1 MLGLM
6 AWQPSC
12 LIGLK
17 VVQSI
22 VGTLLQDIRYG
33 CRMLWKTP
41 ALTAVVAI
49 TLALGIGANAFIF
62 SFVNGFLLRPMPVPH
77 PERIAVLA
85 ANQKGDSPLLYSFSY
100 PDFVDFRKQADS
112 FADLVGYILAQ
123 PGLSADG
130 RVDQVLA
137 SYVTGNYFS
146 VLGVKPALG
155 RLILGSE
162 ENQPGEQPVLVL
174 GYSYWQKR
182 FGGNTGVIGKQVR
195 VNGKQATI
203 IGVVPKQFLGAIS
216 VIEMDMYMPWS
227 NAASIEQASS
237 NPTTDRNARM
247 VRVLGRLKPGVS
259 FSQAQA
265 SVNVIASRLAKQYP
279 STDSNI
285 TVRVY
290 RERLARPAPF
300 ANNLVAVIASFFLIL
315 GALLLLLACMNV
327 ANVLLA
333 RATVRQREMGLRAA
347 LGAGRG
353 RLIRQMLTE
362 TILLGLLGG
371 VLGVILGQW
380 ASPRDAFGLASTS
393 LPVRIDYS
401 FDWHV
406 FAYSLAAALFTG
418 VIVGLWPAFRAS
430 RADLNSILQ
439 EGGRSDTAGTG
450 RRLRSALVA
459 AQVAGSL
466 MLLIIAGLFV
476 RSLRNAQTMYLG
488 FNPDHVLGLTVDPH
502 EIGYDQARTTEF
514 YRQLESR
521 TRALPGVQAVSFA
534 FGAPMAGRVQAGT
547 VSFEGQ
553 RVPSG
558 QQPPSLFFNS
568 IDSTYF
574 ETMRV
579 PLLRGRVFNES
590 DNPTAPPVVIINQTM
605 ADRFWPRQ
613 NPLGKSFSL
622 KTATGPAKTLQIV
635 GVVANGKYLLIAE
648 DPTPFFFVPL
658 AQNYTSA
665 RALQLRSSVPPETLL
680 APVEA
685 EVHKLAPDL
694 PVTDPK
700 TMKQAIG
707 DELLEYRLGAVV
719 AAAMGGIGLMLAVIG
734 IYGIVSFS
742 AAQRTRE
749 IGIRMAL
756 GGTAGD
762 VIQLILRQGVGMVII
777 GLGVGMAAALGISRV
792 MTGLLVGVNPSDPL
806 TYATVALLL
815 AAVALLACWI
825 PARRATRVDPGIALR
840 YE

>member
-1 MLGLM
+1 MNT
-6 AWQPSC
+6 
-12 LIGLK
+12 
-17 VVQSI
+17 V
-22 VGTLLQDIRYG
+22 LQDLRYG
-33 CRMLWKTP
+33 WRMLAKTP

-49 TLALGIGANAFIF
+49 TLALGIGANALIF
-62 SFVNGFLLRPMPVPH
+62 SFVNGFLFRPMPVPH
-77 PERIAVLA
+77 PEQIAVLA
-85 ANQKGDSPLLYSFSY
+85 ANQKGNSPLLYSFSY
-100 PDFVDFRKQADS
+100 PEFVDFRKQADS

-162 ENQPGEQPVLVL
+162 ENRPGEQPVLVL

-182 FGGNTGVIGKQVR
+182 FGGDPGVIGKQVR
-195 VNGKQATI
+195 VNGKQATV

-216 VIEMDMYMPWS
+216 VVEMDLYMPWS
-227 NAASIEQASS
+227 NAASMEQAAS
-237 NPTTDRNARM
+237 NPATDRNARM
-247 VRVLGRLKPGVS
+247 VRALGRLKPGVS
-259 FSQAQA
+259 FSEAQA

-279 STDSNI
+279 STDGNI

-290 RERLARPAPF
+290 RERLARPAPI
-300 ANNLVAVIASFFLIL
+300 ANSPVAVIASFFLIL

-362 TILLGLLGG
+362 TILLGLPGG
-371 VLGVILGQW
+371 VLGVILGKW

-406 FAYSLAAALFTG
+406 FAYSFAAALFTG
-418 VIVGLWPAFRAS
+418 VVVGLWPAFRAS

-439 EGGRSDTAGTG
+439 DGGRSDSAGAG
-450 RRLRSALVA
+450 RHRLRSALVA

-476 RSLRNAQTMYLG
+476 RSLRQAETMYLG
-488 FNPDHVLGLTVDPH
+488 LDPDHVLSLSMDAH
-502 EIGYDQARTTEF
+502 QIGYDEARTTEF
-514 YRQLESR
+514 YRQLESG
-521 TRALPGVQAVSFA
+521 TRALPGVQAVSMA
-534 FGAPMAGRVQAGT
+534 FGAPLAGNVNTGT
-547 VSFEGQ
+547 VTFEGQ
-553 RVPSG
+553 PAPFG

-568 IDSTYF
+568 IDPTYF
-574 ETMRV
+574 QTLRV
-579 PLLRGRVFNES
+579 PLLHGRVFTES
-590 DNPTAPPVVIINQTM
+590 DNQTAPQVAIVNQTM
-605 ADRFWPRQ
+605 ADKYWPHQ
-613 NPLGKSFSL
+613 DPLGKRFSL

-635 GVVANGKYLLIAE
+635 GVVTNGKYLFISE
-648 DPTPFFFVPL
+648 DPTPFFYVSL
-658 AQNYTSA
+658 AQNYTPV
-665 RALQLRSSVPPETLL
+665 RTLQVRSSVAPEGLV

-685 EVHKLAPDL
+685 EIHKLAPDL
-694 PVTDPK
+694 PVTEAK
-700 TMKQAIG
+700 TLKQAMA
-707 DELLEYRLGAVV
+707 DDMVEYRLGAVV
-719 AAAMGGIGLMLAVIG
+719 AAAMGGIGLILAVIG

-742 AAQRTRE
+742 TAQRTRE
-749 IGIRMAL
+749 IGIHMAL
-756 GGTAGD
+756 GGSARD
-762 VIQLILRQGVGMVII
+762 VVRLILRQGVRMVAI
-777 GLGVGMAAALGISRV
+777 GLGIGILAALGITRV
-792 MTGLLVGVNPSDPL
+792 MTRLLIGVSPSDPL
-806 TYATVALLL
+806 TYISVAVLLSAIAL
-815 AAVALLACWI
+815 AACWI
-825 PARRATRVDPGIALR
+825 PARRATRVDPSIALR

>member
-1 MLGLM
+1 M
-6 AWQPSC
+6 P
-12 LIGLK
+12 
-17 VVQSI
+17 
-22 VGTLLQDIRYG
+22 TLLHDLRYG
-33 CRMLWKTP
+33 WRMLRKTP
-41 ALTAVVAI
+41 LLTAIVAI
-49 TLALGIGANAFIF
+49 TLALGIGANALIF
-62 SFVNGFLLRPMPVPH
+62 SFVNGFLLRPMPVPQ

-85 ANQKGDSPLLYSFSY
+85 ANQKGDSPFLYSFSY
-100 PDFVDFRKQADS
+100 PEFVDFRKQADS
-112 FADLVGYILAQ
+112 FADLAGYILAQ

-162 ENQPGEQPVLVL
+162 ENQPGEQPVVVL

-182 FGGNTGVIGKQVR
+182 FGGYPGVIGKQVR
-195 VNGKQATI
+195 VNGNQAAI
-203 IGVVPKQFLGAIS
+203 VGVVPKQFLGAIS
-216 VIEMDMYMPWS
+216 VVEMDMYMPMG
-227 NAASIEQASS
+227 NAASIEQSS
-237 NPTTDRNARM
+237 NNPASDRNART

-279 STDSNI
+279 STDGNI
-285 TVRVY
+285 AVRVY
-290 RERLARPAPF
+290 REQVARPAPLGS
-300 ANNLVAVIASFFLIL
+300 NMVALIASFFLIL
-315 GALLLLLACMNV
+315 GAMLLLLACMNV

-362 TILLGLLGG
+362 TIVLGLLGG
-371 VLGVILGQW
+371 VLGVILGEW

-406 FAYSLAAALFTG
+406 FAYSFAAALVTG
-418 VIVGLWPAFRAS
+418 VIVGLWPAFSAS

-439 EGGRSDTAGTG
+439 EGGRSDSAGSG
-450 RRLRSALVA
+450 RHRLRSALVA

-466 MLLIIAGLFV
+466 ILLVIAGLFV
-476 RSLRNAQTMYLG
+476 RSVRHAETMYLG
-488 FNPDHVLGLTVDPH
+488 FDPEHVLSLSVDPH
-502 EIGYDQARTTEF
+502 QIGYDEARTTEF

-521 TRALPGVQAVSFA
+521 TSALPGVRAVSFA
-534 FGAPMAGRVQAGT
+534 FGAPMTGSVETGT
-547 VSFEGQ
+547 LIFEGQ
-553 RVPSG
+553 TVPFG
-558 QQPPSLFFNS
+558 QQPPALFFNS
-568 IDSTYF
+568 ISPNYF

-579 PLLRGRVFNES
+579 PLLRGRAFTES
-590 DNPTAPPVVIINQTM
+590 DNKTAPPVVVVNQTM
-605 ADRFWPRQ
+605 ADKYWPHQ
-613 NPLGKSFSL
+613 DPLGKRFSL
-622 KTATGPAKTLQIV
+622 KTPTGPAKTLQVV
-635 GVVANGKYLLIAE
+635 GVVTNGKYLFISE
-648 DPTPFFFVPL
+648 DPTLFFYVPL
-658 AQNYTSA
+658 AQNYTSV
-665 RALQLRSSVPPETLL
+665 RALQVRSSVPPEGLL
-680 APVEA
+680 NPVQA
-685 EVHKLAPDL
+685 EIHRLAPDL

-707 DELLEYRLGAVV
+707 DNLLEYRLGAAV
-719 AAAMGGIGLMLAVIG
+719 AAAMGGIGLILAVIG

-756 GGTAGD
+756 GGSAGD
-762 VIQLILRQGVGMVII
+762 VLRLILQQGIRMVII
-777 GLGVGMAAALGISRV
+777 GLGIGILAALGITRI
-792 MTGLLVGVNPSDPL
+792 MTRLLVGVSPSDPI

-815 AAVALLACWI
+815 ASVALLACWI

>member
-1 MLGLM
+1 MN
-6 AWQPSC
+6 
-12 LIGLK
+12 
-17 VVQSI
+17 
-22 VGTLLQDIRYG
+22 TLLHDIRYG
-33 CRMLWKTP
+33 WKMLWKTP

-49 TLALGIGANAFIF
+49 TLALGIGANALIF

-77 PERIAVLA
+77 PEQIAVLA

-100 PDFVDFRKQADS
+100 PEFVDFRKQAAS
-112 FADLVGYILAQ
+112 FADLVGYMLAQ

-130 RVDQVLA
+130 RVDEVLA
-137 SYVTGNYFS
+137 SYVTGHYFS

-162 ENQPGEQPVLVL
+162 ENQAGEQPIVVL
-174 GYSYWQKR
+174 GYSYWQKK
-182 FGGNTGVIGKQVR
+182 FGGDPGVIGKQVR
-195 VNGKQATI
+195 VNGNQATI

-216 VIEMDMYMPWS
+216 VVEMDMYMPWS
-227 NAASIEQASS
+227 SAASIEQTTS
-237 NPTTDRNARM
+237 NPASDRNART

-265 SVNVIASRLAKQYP
+265 SVNVITSRLAKQYP
-279 STDSNI
+279 LTDKNI

-290 RERLARPAPF
+290 RERWARPAPI

-333 RATVRQREMGLRAA
+333 RATMRQREMGLRAA

-362 TILLGLLGG
+362 TLLIGILGG
-371 VLGVILGQW
+371 VLGVILGEW

-406 FAYSLAAALFTG
+406 FAYSFAAALFTG
-418 VIVGLWPAFRAS
+418 IFVGLWPAFRAS

-439 EGGRSDTAGTG
+439 ESGRSDSAGAG
-450 RRLRSALVA
+450 RHRLRSALVV

-466 MLLIIAGLFV
+466 TLLIVAALFV
-476 RSLRNAQTMYLG
+476 RSLRHAETMYLG
-488 FNPDHVLGLTVDPH
+488 FDPDRVLSLKMDPH
-502 EIGYDQARTTEF
+502 QIGYGGARATDF
-514 YRQLESR
+514 YRQLETR
-521 TRALPGVQAVSFA
+521 VRALPGVQAISFA
-534 FGAPMAGRVQAGT
+534 FGAPMSGSVQAGT
-547 VSFEGQ
+547 VTFQGQ
-553 RVPSG
+553 TAPSG

-568 IDSTYF
+568 IDPSYF

-579 PLLRGRVFNES
+579 PLLRGRDFSES
-590 DNPTAPPVVIINQTM
+590 DSQMAPAVVIVNQTM
-605 ADRFWPRQ
+605 ADKYWPHQ

-622 KTATGPAKTLQIV
+622 KTATEPAKTLQIV
-635 GVVANGKYLLIAE
+635 GVVTTGKYLFIAE
-648 DPTPFFFVPL
+648 DPTPFFYVPL
-658 AQNYTSA
+658 AQNYSSA
-665 RALQLRSSVPPETLL
+665 RSLQVRSSVPPETLL
-680 APVEA
+680 AGVQA

-694 PVTDPK
+694 PVTEAK

-707 DELLEYRLGAVV
+707 DELLEYRLGAGV
-719 AAAMGGIGLMLAVIG
+719 AAAMGGIGLILAVIG

-742 AAQRTRE
+742 TAQRTHE

-756 GGTAGD
+756 GGSAGD
-762 VIQLILRQGVGMVII
+762 VIRLILRQGVRMVII
-777 GLGVGMAAALGISRV
+777 GLAVGLVAALGISRV
-792 MTGLLVGVNPSDPL
+792 MTGLLIGISPSDPL
-806 TYATVALLL
+806 TYISVAVLLS
-815 AAVALLACWI
+815 AIALVACWI
-825 PARRATRVDPGIALR
+825 PARRATRVDPGVALR
-840 YE
+840 Y

>member
-1 MLGLM
+1 MGM
-6 AWQPSC
+6 
-12 LIGLK
+12 
-17 VVQSI
+17 
-22 VGTLLQDIRYG
+22 LLQDIRYG
-33 CRMLWKTP
+33 WRMLAKTP
-41 ALTAVVAI
+41 ALTLVVAV
-49 TLALGIGANAFIF
+49 TLALGIGANALIF

-77 PERIAVLA
+77 PEQIAVLA
-85 ANQKGDSPLLYSFSY
+85 ANQKGDSPFLYSFSY
-100 PDFVDFRKQADS
+100 PEFVDFRKQAAS
-112 FADLVGYILAQ
+112 FADLVGYILAR

-162 ENQPGEQPVLVL
+162 ENQPSEQPVVVL

-182 FGGNTGVIGKQVR
+182 FGGDAGVIGKRVR
-195 VNGKQATI
+195 VNGSQATI

-216 VIEMDMYMPWS
+216 VVEMDMYMPWS
-227 NAASIEQASS
+227 NAASIEQGSS
-237 NPTTDRNARM
+237 NPETDRSART
-247 VRVLGRLKPGVS
+247 VRVLGRLKTGVS

-279 STDSNI
+279 STDGNI

-290 RERLARPAPF
+290 RERLARPAPLG
-300 ANNLVAVIASFFLIL
+300 NNMVALIASFFLIL
-315 GALLLLLACMNV
+315 GALLLMLACMNV

-347 LGAGRG
+347 LGAGRA

-362 TILLGLLGG
+362 TILLGILGG
-371 VLGVILGQW
+371 VLGVILGEW
-380 ASPRDAFGLASTS
+380 ANPGNIFKAAESS
-393 LPVRIDYS
+393 LPIRLDFG

-406 FAYSLAAALFTG
+406 FAYSFAAALFTG
-418 VIVGLWPAFRAS
+418 VFVGLWPAFRAS

-439 EGGRSDTAGTG
+439 EGGRSDSSGSG
-450 RRLRSALVA
+450 RHRLRSALVV

-466 MLLIIAGLFV
+466 MLLIVAGLFV
-476 RSLRNAQTMYLG
+476 RSLRHAETMYLG
-488 FNPDHVLGLTVDPH
+488 FDPDQVLSLNMDPH
-502 EIGYDQARTTEF
+502 QIGYDEARTTEF

-534 FGAPMAGRVQAGT
+534 FDTPMTGSVKTGT
-547 VSFEGQ
+547 VTFEGQ
-553 RVPSG
+553 TVPLG

-568 IDSTYF
+568 VDPTYF
-574 ETMRV
+574 EALRV
-579 PLLRGRVFNES
+579 PLLRGRAFTES
-590 DNPTAPPVVIINQTM
+590 DNQTAPPVVIVNQTM
-605 ADRFWPRQ
+605 ADKFWPRQ
-613 NPLGKSFSL
+613 DALGKRFSL
-622 KTATGPAKTLQIV
+622 KTAAGPAKTLQVV
-635 GVVANGKYLLIAE
+635 GVAANGKYLLVAE
-648 DPTPFFFVPL
+648 DPTPFFYVPL

-665 RALQLRSSVPPETLL
+665 RALQVRSSVPPETLL
-680 APVEA
+680 APVQA
-685 EVHKLAPDL
+685 EIYKLAPDL
-694 PVTDPK
+694 PVTEAK

-707 DELLEYRLGAVV
+707 DDLLEYRLGAAV
-719 AAAMGGIGLMLAVIG
+719 ATVMGAIGLLLAVIG

-756 GGTAGD
+756 GGSARD
-762 VIQLILRQGVGMVII
+762 VIRLILQQGVGMVMV
-777 GLGVGMAAALGISRV
+777 GLGVGVLAALGITRV
-792 MTGLLVGVNPSDPL
+792 MTGLLVGVSPSDPL

-825 PARRATRVDPGIALR
+825 PARRATRVDPGVALR